1 MVLCPGLAARLGGAG
16 MSDSILPVRA
26 LNLGY
31 EVDGTPL
38 IDDVSMTVAPGAF
51 TVLLGPNGAGKS
63 LLLRLLHGLI
73 APTSGTID
81 WTGGGDMRGRTL
93 RQRQAMVFQR
103 PVLLRRSVEAN
114 VRYALKWQGA
124 QPADLQA
131 AAESAL
137 ERAGLADRRR
147 VPARLLSVGEQ
158 QRLVVARALAG
169 KPDIL
174 FLDEPTASLDPAS
187 VQLIEALL
195 IEANAAGTAMVL
207 VTHDIGQA
215 RRLGQE
221 IIFVHRGRLVES
233 GSAAAFFSDP
243 KSAAAKAYLEGE
255 IVV

>member
-1 MVLCPGLAARLGGAG
+1 
-16 MSDSILPVRA
+16 MSKSILPLHA
-26 LNLGY
+26 TNLRY
-31 EVDGTPL
+31 EVDGTSL
-38 IDDVSMTVAPGAF
+38 IDDVSVSVDPGAF
-51 TVLLGPNGAGKS
+51 TVVLGPNGAGKS

-73 APTSGTID
+73 APTSGAVD
-81 WTGGGDMRGRTL
+81 WAGAAEMRGRTL

-124 QPADLQA
+124 QPEELRA
-131 AAESAL
+131 ASEYAL
-137 ERAGLADRRR
+137 ERAGLTDRRR

-187 VQLIEALL
+187 VQQIETLL

-221 IIFVHRGRLVES
+221 IVFVHRGRLVER
-233 GSAAAFFSDP
+233 GTAQDFFSDP
-243 KSAAAKAYLEGE
+243 KSPAARAYLKGE

>member
-1 MVLCPGLAARLGGAG
+1 MFKSVLPLSAHHLGYQV
-16 MSDSILPVRA
+16 DSIR
-26 LNLGY
+26 
-31 EVDGTPL
+31 L
-38 IDDVSMTVAPGAF
+38 IDDISMKVEPGAF
-51 TVLLGPNGAGKS
+51 TVVLGPNGAGKS

-73 APTSGTID
+73 EPTSGSVD
-81 WTGGGDMRGRTL
+81 WTGPTDGLSRTL

-124 QPADLQA
+124 RSGDLQTA
-131 AAESAL
+131 VESAL
-137 ERAGLADRRR
+137 QRAGLADKRR

-187 VQLIEALL
+187 VQQIEALL
-195 IEANAAGTAMVL
+195 IEANAAGTAMML

-221 IIFVHRGRLVES
+221 ILFLHRGKLVES
-233 GSAAAFFSDP
+233 GAASAFFDAPQSAAAR
-243 KSAAAKAYLEGE
+243 AYLKGE

>member
-1 MVLCPGLAARLGGAG
+1 
-16 MSDSILPVRA
+16 MSDSILPVSAR
-26 LNLGY
+26 NLRY
-31 EVDGTPL
+31 NINSVEL
-38 IDDVSMTVAPGAF
+38 IGNISMTVGPGAF
-51 TVLLGPNGAGKS
+51 TVVLGPNGAGKS

-73 APTSGTID
+73 APTSGSID
-81 WTGGGDMRGRTL
+81 WTGSANLNGQTL

-114 VRYALKWQGA
+114 VKYALKWQGA
-124 QPADLQA
+124 RPNDLRA
-131 AAESAL
+131 ASEYAL
-137 ERAGLADRRR
+137 ERAGLAERRR

-187 VQLIEALL
+187 VQQIESLL

-215 RRLGQE
+215 RRLGQK
-221 IIFVHRGRLVES
+221 IVFVHRGRLIENS
-233 GSAAAFFSDP
+233 SADLFFGSPQSDAAR
-243 KSAAAKAYLEGE
+243 AYLEGE

>member
-1 MVLCPGLAARLGGAG
+1 MSESVLPLGARDLRYEVNG
-16 MSDSILPVRA
+16 RA
-26 LNLGY
+26 LI
-31 EVDGTPL
+31 ED
-38 IDDVSMTVAPGAF
+38 ISMTVRPGAF
-51 TVLLGPNGAGKS
+51 TVVLGPNGAGKS

-73 APTSGTID
+73 EPTSGIID
-81 WTGGGDMRGRTL
+81 WTGEADLRGRTL

-124 QPADLQA
+124 APAELQA
-131 AAESAL
+131 ATESAL
-137 ERAGLADRRR
+137 QRAGLADRRR

-187 VQLIEALL
+187 VQQIEALL

-221 IIFVHRGRLVES
+221 IVFLHRGSLVES
-233 GSAAAFFSDP
+233 GPADAFFHDPHSAAA
-243 KSAAAKAYLEGE
+243 AAYLKGE

>member
-1 MVLCPGLAARLGGAG
+1 
-16 MSDSILPVRA
+16 MSKSILPLRA
-26 LNLGY
+26 AHLGY
-31 EVDGTPL
+31 EVDGTGL
-38 IDDVSMTVAPGAF
+38 INDLSMTVDPGAF
-51 TVLLGPNGAGKS
+51 TVVLGPNGAGKS

-73 APTSGTID
+73 VPTSGTID
-81 WTGGGDMRGRTL
+81 WTGPADMRGRTL

-124 QPADLQA
+124 QPGDLKA
-131 AAESAL
+131 ASESAL
-137 ERAGLADRRR
+137 QRAGLADRRR

-169 KPDIL
+169 KLDIL

-187 VQLIEALL
+187 VQQIEALL
-195 IEANAAGTAMVL
+195 IEANTAGTAMVL

-215 RRLGQE
+215 RRLGHE
-221 IIFVHRGRLVES
+221 IVFVHRGRLIES
-233 GSAAAFFSDP
+233 GPADRFFREPRSDAAR
-243 KSAAAKAYLEGE
+243 AYLKGE

>member
-1 MVLCPGLAARLGGAG
+1 
-16 MSDSILPVRA
+16 MSEPILPLRA
-26 LNLGY
+26 ENLRY
-31 EVDGTPL
+31 EVDGTGL
-38 IDDVSMTVAPGAF
+38 IDGISMTVAPGAF
-51 TVLLGPNGAGKS
+51 TVVLGPNGAGKS

-73 APTSGTID
+73 APTSGTVN
-81 WTGGGDMRGRTL
+81 WTVPADMRGRTL

-124 QPADLQA
+124 KPDELQA

-137 ERAGLADRRR
+137 ERSGLADRRR

-187 VQLIEALL
+187 VQQIEQLL

-215 RRLGQE
+215 RRLGQN
-221 IIFVHRGRLVES
+221 IVFVHRGRLVES
-233 GSAAAFFSDP
+233 GAADGFFGDPQSAAARAFL
-243 KSAAAKAYLEGE
+243 KGE

>member
-1 MVLCPGLAARLGGAG
+1 
-16 MSDSILPVRA
+16 MSKSILPLHA
-26 LNLGY
+26 TNLRY
-31 EVDGTPL
+31 EVDGTSL
-38 IDDVSMTVAPGAF
+38 IDDVSVSVDPGAF
-51 TVLLGPNGAGKS
+51 TVVLGPNGAGKS

-73 APTSGTID
+73 APTSGAVD
-81 WTGGGDMRGRTL
+81 WAGAAEMRGRTL

-124 QPADLQA
+124 QPEELRA
-131 AAESAL
+131 ASEYAL
-137 ERAGLADRRR
+137 ERAGLTDRRR

-187 VQLIEALL
+187 VQQIEALL
-195 IEANAAGTAMVL
+195 TEANKAGTAMVL

-215 RRLGQE
+215 RRLGQN
-221 IIFVHRGRLVES
+221 IVFVHRGRLVES
-233 GSAAAFFSDP
+233 EAAEPFFRNPQSG
-243 KSAAAKAYLEGE
+243 AARAYLGGE

>member
-1 MVLCPGLAARLGGAG
+1 MSDSVLPLAAR
-16 MSDSILPVRA
+16 
-26 LNLGY
+26 NLCY
-31 EVDGTPL
+31 EVNGTAL
-38 IDDVSMTVAPGAF
+38 INDLSMTVAPGSF

-73 APTSGTID
+73 VPTSGKID
-81 WTGGGDMRGRTL
+81 WSVSAELRGRAL

-124 QPADLQA
+124 GPGKLKEAV
-131 AAESAL
+131 ESAL
-137 ERAGLADRRR
+137 HRAGLADRRR

-169 KPDIL
+169 KPDVL

-187 VQLIEALL
+187 VQQIESLL
-195 IEANAAGTAMVL
+195 IEANAAGTAIVL

-215 RRLGQE
+215 RRLGHE
-221 IIFVHRGRLVES
+221 IAFVHRGRLVES
-233 GSAAAFFSDP
+233 GGAESFFSDP
-243 KSAAAKAYLEGE
+243 QSDAARAYLKGE

>member
-1 MVLCPGLAARLGGAG
+1 MSKSVLPLRAA
-16 MSDSILPVRA
+16 
-26 LNLGY
+26 NLGY
-31 EVDGTPL
+31 EVDGTGL
-38 IDDVSMTVAPGAF
+38 IGDLSMKVDPGAF
-51 TVLLGPNGAGKS
+51 TVVLGPNGAGKS

-81 WTGGGDMRGRTL
+81 WTGRADMRGRTL

-114 VRYALKWQGA
+114 VRYALNWQGA
-124 QPADLQA
+124 QPGDLQVA
-131 AAESAL
+131 SESAL
-137 ERAGLADRRR
+137 QRAGLADRRR

-187 VQLIEALL
+187 VQQIEALL

-215 RRLGQE
+215 RRLAHE
-221 IIFVHRGRLVES
+221 VVFLHRGWLVENS
-233 GSAAAFFSDP
+233 PAEAFFTDPQSD
-243 KSAAAKAYLEGE
+243 AARAYLKGE

>member
-1 MVLCPGLAARLGGAG
+1 
-16 MSDSILPVRA
+16 MSESILPLRA
-26 LNLGY
+26 RNLRY
-31 EVDGTPL
+31 EVDGTSL
-38 IDDVSMTVAPGAF
+38 IDDISMTVVPGAF

-73 APTSGTID
+73 EPTSGKID
-81 WTGGGDMRGRTL
+81 WTGAADMRGRSL

-124 QPADLQA
+124 QPAELGA
-131 AAESAL
+131 ACESAL
-137 ERAGLADRRR
+137 QRAGLADRRR

-187 VQLIEALL
+187 VQQIESLL

-221 IIFVHRGRLVES
+221 IVFVHRGRLVES
-233 GSAAAFFSDP
+233 GAAEAFFSAP
-243 KSAAAKAYLEGE
+243 QSVAARAYLEGE